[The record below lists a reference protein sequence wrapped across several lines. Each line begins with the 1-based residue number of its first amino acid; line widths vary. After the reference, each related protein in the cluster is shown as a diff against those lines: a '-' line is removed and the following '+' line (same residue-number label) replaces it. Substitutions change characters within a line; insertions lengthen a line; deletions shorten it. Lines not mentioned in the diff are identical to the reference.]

1 MVLSANELTL
11 GYRGQAVV
19 SNVSF
24 RVAAGGVLAVVGHN
38 GSGKS
43 TLVKT
48 ILGTLPLIGGEL
60 SWHGGVPL
68 ELSLIH
74 I

>member
-1 MVLSANELTL
+1 MILSANELTL

-24 RVAAGGVLAVVGHN
+24 HVAAGDVLAVVGHN

-60 SWHGGVPL
+60 S
-68 ELSLIH
+68 
-74 I
+74 